1 LKYLIIG
8 LGNVGN
14 DYKLTRHNIGFEVVE
29 KLAAEASAEWQLDK
43 LAWRAEVSHRGR
55 TLILLKPT
63 TYMNLSGQALR
74 YWLQKEG
81 LELAQ
86 TITILDDLNLDL
98 GRMRIRAKGSAGGH
112 NGLKNIEELMQTA
125 EYPRM
130 RLGIGDKFKQ
140 GQQVDFVLGKFTEQ
154 ERPLVDLV
162 VAEAANA
169 VKDFTFVG
177 LERMM
182 NTYNSKNLADL

>member
-1 LKYLIIG
+1 MKYLIIG

-112 NGLKNIEELMQTA
+112 NGLKNIEELMQTS

-140 GQQVDFVLGKFTEQ
+140 GQQVNFVLGKFTEQ

>member
-1 LKYLIIG
+1 MKYLIIG

-169 VKDFTFVG
+169 VKDFTFIG

-182 NTYNSKNLADL
+182 NIYNSKNLADL